1 MGAERSMRASL
12 TPGVLPL
19 LRGLL
24 VGLSIAAPV
33 GPIGL
38 LCIRRTLV
46 QGRAHGLAS
55 GLGAATADAV
65 YGCIAGFGLAAV
77 SDVLLAWQVWLRL
90 IGGAYLIYLGV
101 RTFTAT
107 VRDTA
112 TDGRWH
118 GIAGAYGS
126 TLVLTLTNPVTIVA
140 FAAVLVGLGLAER
153 DAGRAALLV
162 LGVFLGSAL
171 WWLALTT
178 AVALLRR
185 WAAGSALHWIN
196 RVSGMVI
203 VGFGLAAL
211 VRAAA

>member
-1 MGAERSMRASL
+1 VTLG
-12 TPGVLPL
+12 TLPL

-38 LCIRRTLV
+38 LCIRRTLT
-46 QGRAHGLAS
+46 QGRAQGLFS
-55 GLGAATADAV
+55 GLGAATADAL
-65 YGCIAGFGLAAV
+65 YGCVAGFGLAAV
-77 SDVLLAWQVWLRL
+77 SDALLAWQVWLQS
-90 IGGAYLIYLGV
+90 IGGVYLIYLGV
-101 RTFTAT
+101 RTFAST
-107 VRDTA
+107 VQDEVTE
-112 TDGRWH
+112 GRWR

-126 TLVLTLTNPVTIVA
+126 TLALTLTNPVTIVA

-153 DAGRAALLV
+153 DAYGAAMLV

-178 AVALLRR
+178 AVGLLRG
-185 WAAGSALHWIN
+185 WATGLVLQWIN
-196 RVSGMVI
+196 RVSGVVI